1 MVYLET
7 GVFGRFQSPYDR
19 EDQFMSGPAD
29 IGGALC
35 HEVAEDEFSQLILA
49 GSKPMARSCSLSLD
63 MMIPDLL
70 GRCLSIG
77 SDGITRRSVYVWGK
91 EDKIV
96 ISKLSNATE
105 TRGWLWL
112 TMRFHRVIPRVTGF
126 RFQQLW
132 KMMPCDDLLFE
143 DSNANREIGS
153 YTSRSLHACTRPLR
167 RQERNLCKRRSYATG
182 RWFRTKQLSQLP
194 LAFPSR

>member
-96 ISKLSNATE
+96 ISKLSNAN
-105 TRGWLWL
+105 RDKRMALADD
-112 TMRFHRVIPRVTGF
+112 VISSRHTTCH
-126 RFQQLW
+126 RFQVPATLE
-132 KMMPCDDLLFE
+132 DD
-143 DSNANREIGS
+143 A
-153 YTSRSLHACTRPLR
+153 LR
-167 RQERNLCKRRSYATG
+167 
-182 RWFRTKQLSQLP
+182 
-194 LAFPSR
+194 